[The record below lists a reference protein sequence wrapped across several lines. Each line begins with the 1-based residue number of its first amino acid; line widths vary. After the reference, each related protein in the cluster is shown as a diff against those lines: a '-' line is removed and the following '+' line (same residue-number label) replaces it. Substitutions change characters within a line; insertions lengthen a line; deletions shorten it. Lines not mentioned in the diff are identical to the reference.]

1 MNPINYYAVLVCG
14 VASFV
19 LGMLWYGPLFGK
31 IWIKLMGFTE
41 KHMDEEKKKCMSTKF
56 VLAFIGSLVLAYVTA
71 NLFVYTSV
79 VDLQKGL
86 IMAVWLWLGFIA
98 TTTLS
103 SVLWEGRSWKLYF
116 LNNAY
121 SLVQLLIFAAI
132 LVSWK

>member
-14 VASFV
+14 IASLA
-19 LGMLWYGPLFGK
+19 LGMLWYGPIFGK

-41 KHMDEEKKKCMSTKF
+41 KQIEEGKKKGMGPSLVF
-56 VLAFIGSLVLAYVTA
+56 AFIGAIVLAYVTA
-71 NLFVYTSV
+71 NLLVYTSV

-86 IMAVWLWLGFIA
+86 IMAFWLWLGFIA

-103 SVLWEGRSWKLYF
+103 AVLWEGRSWKLYF